1 MTSSP
6 QIQVLAARPL
16 KASASRTGAIEDLEP
31 DPGARWQCGGHDPR
45 IPRRAPAQKAVAVSF
60 WLLAPHV
67 HIAIRDLATHH
78 PATAT
83 PLGIA
88 LTASS
93 LVIMPVLGIARR
105 RLGERLDSGA
115 TAGEGTQNL
124 MCAAQAAGVLLAP
137 AVVAVWPGGWPIDP
151 IIALGIAGWSA
162 WEGNR
167 SWRGADCC

>member
-6 QIQVLAARPL
+6 RIQVLATRPL

-31 DPGARWQCGGHDPR
+31 DPGARWQCSGHDPR

-60 WLLAPHV
+60 WLLAPC
-67 HIAIRDLATHH
+67 IAFEAIRDLATHH

-93 LVIMPVLGIARR
+93 LVIMPVLGIAKR
-105 RLGERLDSGA
+105 RLASGPVLVPRLEKGPR
-115 TAGEGTQNL
+115 T
-124 MCAAQAAGVLLAP
+124 
-137 AVVAVWPGGWPIDP
+137 
-151 IIALGIAGWSA
+151 
-162 WEGNR
+162 
-167 SWRGADCC
+167 